1 MSHRMQRTTILL
13 PAELKRRAVKR
24 AKERGVSFGELVRK
38 ALAAHLRDVSDT
50 EDSLLAD
57 LAVFQGKT
65 PRDLAAE
72 HDRYL
77 YAMGS

>member
-1 MSHRMQRTTILL
+1 ML
-13 PAELKRRAVKR
+13 PQELKRLALKR
-24 AKERGVSFGELVRK
+24 ARERGVSFGELVRESLS
-38 ALAAHLRDVSDT
+38 AVLTGAPGA

-57 LAVFQGKT
+57 RAIYRGKT

-77 YAMGS
+77 YGEDS